1 MYRDKE
7 SSTVEQA
14 VQLVTKQILIFR
26 DKLIQST
33 SQMREMVSELEE
45 HLNKEPVS
53 SK

>member
-1 MYRDKE
+1 M
-7 SSTVEQA
+7 
-14 VQLVTKQILIFR
+14 KQILIFYR

-53 SK
+53 SKQSLIKKINLCGAYNQ